1 MGQSAQIE
9 ALRVKAVQQQQRA
22 TAKVELK
29 HYSSSSTRTGN
40 VEHFGYGNVT
50 TGQVASRKYE
60 IQTRASSVGVTE
72 REGLNP
78 DLTAGLSLSARASPA
93 PMQMKTMATDEGG
106 DMSVQQRSQQTK
118 TSAFKADFAESTAAL
133 SSGLTRRG
141 QQTSTMS
148 KMASSS
154 METSSSVQQMSMSSS
169 QFSSSSSSSFFC
181 NSNESANH

>member
-1 MGQSAQIE
+1 MGQDEKKQSAESDKALELERAREYQRQEELRQQQSAQIE

-22 TAKVELK
+22 TAKDELK

-60 IQTRASSVGVTE
+60 ILTRASSVGVTE

-93 PMQMKTMATDEGG
+93 P
-106 DMSVQQRSQQTK
+106 
-118 TSAFKADFAESTAAL
+118 
-133 SSGLTRRG
+133 
-141 QQTSTMS
+141 
-148 KMASSS
+148 
-154 METSSSVQQMSMSSS
+154 
-169 QFSSSSSSSFFC
+169 
-181 NSNESANH
+181 